1 MSIRKIIKNFRDW
14 CPQSPS
20 RLLTKL
26 KNYSAPLA
34 IVLVVTL
41 FSVTFFVVSSS
52 LLFES
57 SAVKTLPIL
66 PVSATTSGVS
76 GFGEVISQ
84 DTTWTKANSPY
95 SLPGNVLVNKGATL
109 TIEAGVTVNFY
120 RYVMQVNGTLKVLG
134 TNVTNVVFDNTN
146 RNVTDATKD
155 QIASINFGDVSSDN
169 AIEYTVFDAMG
180 IKYFN
185 CNSSITLN
193 HDIFKNQAFSTYFGG
208 FFDLLL
214 IIRGPGSATIT
225 NNVFTGSLQDQC
237 SSSTI
242 YNNTFTGGGVDVEDG
257 SFLISNN
264 TFTGDATAMSG
275 FGLTIGYHANAVISD
290 NSFTGYSEACINTV
304 TSSFAL
310 IQRNYIQN
318 MLTVNGYPFFGI
330 EIAGSSPIIENN
342 TITNCNIGIDVY
354 SHGSDYSAIE
364 AKPTILNNN
373 LYNNQ
378 VFNLYL
384 GYPERG
390 GDHTKDYVVGNIEAA
405 NNWWGT
411 TDAQAINQT
420 MRDFKVQSNLGA
432 VNFTPFLTAPNSQ
445 GTPNSTELTPTI
457 NQIPSTTFL
466 EATKDSGGKVDIV
479 VNGNLSLGLI
489 SLANLTSNQASTTNL
504 TFTVTGEAGTN
515 AFINVTIPKNAV
527 TYGTTPTVYIGNQKV
542 QNQSFAQN
550 ADNYYIWSAYH
561 FDQPFYGDLTIE
573 FTSGTSSSV
582 TPPIFLIVIA
592 AIIIAVA
599 VAALTLLAYRR
610 MKRE

>member
-1 MSIRKIIKNFRDW
+1 MSIRKRFKEFRNW
-14 CPQSPS
+14 CPQPPS
-20 RLLTKL
+20 RLPTKL
-26 KNYSAPLA
+26 KNYSTPFA
-34 IVLVVTL
+34 IALVVTL
-41 FSVTFFVVSSS
+41 FSVSFFVVSSN

-66 PVSATTSGVS
+66 PVSASTSDLS

-95 SLPGNVLVNKGATL
+95 NLPGNVLVSKGVTL

-120 RYVMQVNGTLKVLG
+120 RYSMQVNGTLKVQG
-134 TNVTNVVFDNTN
+134 TNVDNVVFVNTN

-155 QIASINFGDVSSDN
+155 QIASINFGDESSND

-180 IKYFN
+180 ITYYN

-193 HDIFKNQAFSTYFGG
+193 HDVFKNQAFSTYFGG

-237 SSSTI
+237 GSSTI
-242 YNNTFTGGGVDVEDG
+242 YNNTFTDGGVDLENG

-264 TFTGDATAMSG
+264 TFTGDATGDSG
-275 FGLTIGYHANAVISD
+275 FGLTIGYRANAVISD

-318 MLTVNGYPFFGI
+318 KLTVDGYPFFGV
-330 EIAGSSPIIENN
+330 EIAGSSPTIENN

-354 SHGSDYSAIE
+354 NHGSDYSAIQ
-364 AKPTILNNN
+364 AKPTIINNN

-390 GDHTKDYVVGNIEAA
+390 GDHTIDYVVGNIEAA

-411 TDAQAINQT
+411 TDAQAINKT
-420 MRDFKVQSNLGA
+420 MRDSKVQSNLGTA
-432 VNFTPFLTAPNSQ
+432 NFTPFLTAPNLQ
-445 GTPNSTELTPTI
+445 ATPNSTEPTPTI
-457 NQIPSTTFL
+457 KQIPSTTFL
-466 EATKDSGGKVDIV
+466 EATKDSGGKVDII

-489 SLANLTSNQASTTNL
+489 SLANLTSSKFSATSNL
-504 TFTVTGEAGTN
+504 TFTVTGDAGTN
-515 AFINVTIPKNAV
+515 AFVNVTIPKNAV
-527 TYGTTPTVYIGNQKV
+527 TYGPTPTIYIGNQKV
-542 QNQSFAQN
+542 QNQSYTQDV
-550 ADNYYIWSAYH
+550 DNYYVWSTNH
-561 FDQPFYGDLTIE
+561 FNNSFYGDLTIE
-573 FTSGTSSSV
+573 FTNGTSSSN
-582 TPPIFLIVIA
+582 TFPTIIGA
-592 AIIIAVA
+592 IIAVA
-599 VAALTLLAYRR
+599 VAALTLIAYRR
-610 MKRE
+610 IKRG

>member
-1 MSIRKIIKNFRDW
+1 MSIRKIIKNLRNW
-14 CPQSPS
+14 CPQPSS
-20 RLLTKL
+20 RLPTKL
-26 KNYSAPLA
+26 KNYSAPVA
-34 IVLVVTL
+34 IVLVVTI
-41 FSVTFFVVSSS
+41 FSISFFVVSSN

-66 PVSATTSGVS
+66 PVSASTSDLS

-95 SLPGNVLVNKGATL
+95 DLSGNVLVSKGVTL

-120 RYVMQVNGTLKVLG
+120 RYIMQVNGTLRVQG
-134 TNVTNVVFDNTN
+134 TNINNVVFVNTN

-155 QIASINFGDVSSDN
+155 QIASINFGDESSND

-180 IKYFN
+180 ITYYN

-193 HDIFKNQAFSTYFGG
+193 HDVLKNQAFSTYFGG

-237 SSSTI
+237 GSSTI
-242 YNNTFTGGGVDVEDG
+242 YNNTFTDGGVDLENG

-264 TFTGDATAMSG
+264 TFIGDATADSG
-275 FGLTIGYHANAVISD
+275 FGLTIGYRANAVISD

-318 MLTVNGYPFFGI
+318 KLTFDGYPFFGI
-330 EIAGSSPIIENN
+330 EISGSSPTIENN

-364 AKPTILNNN
+364 AKPTIINNDI
-373 LYNNQ
+373 YNNQ

-390 GDHTKDYVVGNIEAA
+390 GDHTIDYVIGNIEAA

-420 MRDFKVQSNLGA
+420 MRDSKVQSNLGT
-432 VNFTPFLTAPNSQ
+432 VNFTPFLTAPNLQ
-445 GTPNSTELTPTI
+445 TTPNSTEPTPTI
-457 NQIPSTTFL
+457 KQIPSTTFL
-466 EATKDSGGKVDIV
+466 EATKDSGGKVDII

-489 SLANLTSNQASTTNL
+489 SLANLTSSQSSATSNL
-504 TFTVTGEAGTN
+504 TFTVTGDADTN

-527 TYGTTPTVYIGNQKV
+527 TYGPTPTVYIGNQKV
-542 QNQSFAQN
+542 QNQSYTQDV
-550 ADNYYIWSAYH
+550 DNYYVWGTNH
-561 FDQPFYGDLTIE
+561 FNNSFYGDLTIE
-573 FTSGTSSSV
+573 FTNVTSSS
-582 TPPIFLIVIA
+582 TTFPTIIGA
-592 AIIIAVA
+592 IIAVA
-599 VAALTLLAYRR
+599 VAALTLIAYRR
-610 MKRE
+610 MKRG